1 MLKNSKRVL
10 CTRYVLP
17 EPITVKVGEYL
28 TVGTI
33 GGKVVSVNKTK
44 GESNNVVR

>member
-1 MLKNSKRVL
+1 MNKYTSL
-10 CTRYVLP
+10 CTKYVLP

-33 GGKVVSVNKTK
+33 DGKVVSVNKTK
-44 GESNNVVR
+44 GSQNAKR